1 MYKRIL
7 KIFIIAALLPI
18 GLFSGCKEQADET
31 NKFQILA
38 DHLRTSALDLPTMHT
53 TGWTV
58 AATALNANLAGY
70 YIIDIRTL
78 ADFNLGRIQG
88 AVHSTM
94 ANVVQT
100 AVNARNAGQ
109 LTGREI
115 IVVCYSG
122 QTAAFAVAALR
133 LSGFPTARNLM
144 WGMSSWTS
152 TRDVWTPRIANL
164 TQANIVT
171 PPSFATPAEFTN
183 RPMVTSELN
192 DGAAIL
198 SERVQAVLNEG
209 LRAVDA
215 ATVLANPGNFFINN
229 YWSND
234 AVTANGNRH
243 IAGAFRILPLTLA
256 NNEFRFLDPSRR
268 IVNYC
273 FTGQT
278 SAAVAFYLRVLGY
291 DVYSFSWG
299 ANSMWNSAMTSNRW
313 PITPNNF
320 PLVQ

>member
-1 MYKRIL
+1 MKSFFNVVL
-7 KIFIIAALLPI
+7 IATALSLT
-18 GLFSGCKEQADET
+18 LFSGCKEEEEVV
-31 NKFQILA
+31 NKHQILA
-38 DHLRTSALDLPTMHT
+38 EHLRTTGLDLPTMHA
-53 TGWTV
+53 TGWV
-58 AATALNANLAGY
+58 VPATTLHANLAGY
-70 YIIDIRTL
+70 YIIDIRTQ
-78 ADFNLGRIQG
+78 ADFNAGRIQG
-88 AVHSTM
+88 AVNSTM

-100 AVNARNAGQ
+100 ARTAQAAGQ

-122 QTAAFAVAALR
+122 QTAGFAVAALR

-144 WGMSSWTS
+144 WGMSSWNS
-152 TRDVWTPRIANL
+152 TRDVWTPRIADL
-164 TQANIVT
+164 THANIVS
-171 PPSFATPAEFTN
+171 PPNFAANVEYTN
-183 RPMVTSELN
+183 RPLVTS
-192 DGAAIL
+192 DSDDPVQIL

-209 LRAVDA
+209 LRSVDA
-215 ATVLANPGNFFINN
+215 ATVLANPGNYFINN
-229 YWSND
+229 YWTAQ
-234 AVTANGNRH
+234 AVIDNGNRH

-278 SAAVAFYLRVLGY
+278 SAAAAFYLRVLGY

-299 ANSMWNSAMTSNRW
+299 ANSMWNSSMTANRW

>member
-1 MYKRIL
+1 
-7 KIFIIAALLPI
+7 
-18 GLFSGCKEQADET
+18 
-31 NKFQILA
+31 
-38 DHLRTSALDLPTMHT
+38 
-53 TGWTV
+53 
-58 AATALNANLAGY
+58 
-70 YIIDIRTL
+70 
-78 ADFNLGRIQG
+78 
-88 AVHSTM
+88 M

-100 AVNARNAGQ
+100 ALNAQAAGQ

-133 LSGFPTARNLM
+133 LSGFPTTRNLM
-144 WGMSSWTS
+144 WGMSAWNS
-152 TRDVWTPRIANL
+152 TLDVWTPRIANL
-164 TQANIVT
+164 THANIVT
-171 PPSFATPAEFTN
+171 PPSFATPVEFTN

-198 SERVQAVLNEG
+198 RERVQIVLNEG

-229 YWSND
+229 YWTNE
-234 AVTANGNRH
+234 AVIANGNRN

-299 ANSMWNSAMTSNRW
+299 ANAMWNSAMAVNRW

>member
-1 MYKRIL
+1 MKKFF
-7 KIFIIAALLPI
+7 KIFLIAFVLPVA
-18 GLFSGCKEQADET
+18 LFSSCKDETEVT

-38 DHLRTSALDLPTMHT
+38 DHLRTNNMDLPTMHASGWVVPAT
-53 TGWTV
+53 T
-58 AATALNANLAGY
+58 LNANLASY
-70 YIIDIRTL
+70 YIIDIRL
-78 ADFNLGRIQG
+78 PVDFAAGRIQG
-88 AVHSTM
+88 AVNSTM
-94 ANVVQT
+94 ANVVT
-100 AVNARNAGQ
+100 TARNAQTAGQ

-144 WGMSSWTS
+144 WGMSSWHS
-152 TRDVWTPRIANL
+152 SLDRWTARIGNL
-164 TQANIVT
+164 TNANIVT
-171 PPSFATPAEFTN
+171 PPSFAANVEYTN
-183 RPMVTSELN
+183 RPLVTS
-192 DGAAIL
+192 DSDDPAQIL
-198 SERVQAVLNEG
+198 RERVQAVLNEG
-209 LRAVDA
+209 LPSVDA
-215 ATVLANPGNFFINN
+215 ATVLANPGNYFINN
-229 YWSND
+229 YWSLD

-256 NNEFRFLDPSRR
+256 NNEFRFLNPARP

-278 SAAVAFYLRVLGY
+278 SAAVAFYLKVLGY

-299 ANSMWNSAMTSNRW
+299 ANSMWNRDMTANRW
-313 PITPNNF
+313 PITPNDF